1 MVTST
6 CSAVRGRHRRI
17 FGGCLDVLRG
27 VDHGCSSHWGIRWSV
42 CVAQSS
48 DSSSCTLV
56 SVVVSGWSQA
66 SVLAVLAVLLT
77 VDEEM
82 HGFMYLTAEQRSAID
97 DELLGDAA

>member
-1 MVTST
+1 
-6 CSAVRGRHRRI
+6 
-17 FGGCLDVLRG
+17 
-27 VDHGCSSHWGIRWSV
+27 
-42 CVAQSS
+42 
-48 DSSSCTLV
+48 V